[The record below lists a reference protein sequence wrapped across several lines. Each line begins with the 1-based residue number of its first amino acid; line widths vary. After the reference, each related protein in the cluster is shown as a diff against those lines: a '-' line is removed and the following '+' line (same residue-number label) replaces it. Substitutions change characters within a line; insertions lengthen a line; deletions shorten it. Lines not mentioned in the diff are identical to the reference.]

1 MNRRYQELQD
11 TYLAE
16 LRSILPPILSWW
28 KEHAVRPPAEM
39 GTGGNRNDFE
49 RRWPLG
55 PVAHPRVLAVL
66 RTYYLAVLALNRE
79 FETLR
84 PPQDTTPR
92 ESDWGI
98 DDEEADVPF
107 VLPIDLLV
115 NDLESIAPDLYE
127 IMSNLVFVPVGL
139 APDGEYC

>member
-1 MNRRYQELQD
+1 M
-11 TYLAE
+11 
-16 LRSILPPILSWW
+16 
-28 KEHAVRPPAEM
+28 
-39 GTGGNRNDFE
+39 
-49 RRWPLG
+49 
-55 PVAHPRVLAVL
+55 L
-66 RTYYLAVLALNRE
+66 RTYYLAVHALNRE

-84 PPQDTTPR
+84 PPLDTTPR
-92 ESDWGI
+92 ESDWGT